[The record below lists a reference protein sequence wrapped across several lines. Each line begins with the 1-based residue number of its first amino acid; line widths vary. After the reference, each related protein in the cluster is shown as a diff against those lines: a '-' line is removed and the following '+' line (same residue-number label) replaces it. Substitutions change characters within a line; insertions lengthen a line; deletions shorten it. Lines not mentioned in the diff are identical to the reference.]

1 MTPLERVERLYHEL
15 VAHYRGAQDAEVRA
29 AAKLLLVA
37 IAELKRHGGAGW
49 MATVHEYLAIAE
61 RDPQRLD
68 RILNGNRSD
77 ASNPPSE
84 DDSFLC

>member
-1 MTPLERVERLYHEL
+1 MTPLERVEDLFRGL
-15 VAHYRGAQDAEVRA
+15 VAHYHEAQDAEVRA

-49 MATVHEYLAIAE
+49 AAIVYDYMAIAE
-61 RDPQRLD
+61 RDPERFD
-68 RILNGNRSD
+68 RILRGNRSD
-77 ASNPPSE
+77 DSASPTE